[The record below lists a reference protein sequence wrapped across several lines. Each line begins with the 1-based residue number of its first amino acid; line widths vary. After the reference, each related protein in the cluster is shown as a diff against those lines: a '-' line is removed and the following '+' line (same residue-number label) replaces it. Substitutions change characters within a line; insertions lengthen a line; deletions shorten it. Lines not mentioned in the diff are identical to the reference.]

1 MSREL
6 EEILNDCIDRL
17 IEGESIEACLTK
29 YPQHAEE
36 LKPLLQAAQIALS
49 SSALEPRPEFK
60 AAARYRFQSAIRE
73 RGLKPRRRWFSL
85 PNLFSRWGIGRAKE
99 GREMEEVLNDC
110 VDRLIEGES
119 IQRCLAR
126 YPQWSS
132 ELEPLLETAQTV
144 LSLSSFEAPQEF
156 KAALKERVLSAII
169 EEGTKTSETG
179 HEFGDALSDGID
191 RLQEGAHIEEC
202 LDQHPQ
208 YAEELKPLLQAAQ
221 IALGSSA
228 IEPRP
233 EFKAAARYRFQ
244 SAIKKRGLKPR
255 SRWFALPDLAS
266 RWGIGVAALAI
277 VFLIGAG
284 TIRASNDSLPGE
296 PLYTVKQWVED
307 TRLFFTNSDIG
318 DARLHAQFANRRFQ
332 EIEGVARK
340 GEIERVAR
348 LQEQL
353 NYHLS
358 RASALS
364 QDTSILNEKIQEL
377 RALLESHA
385 ERNEDDLLKVLDEVS
400 ENDKPILREAI
411 QQARERYREA
421 IQSLE

>member
-1 MSREL
+1 MGREL

-36 LKPLLQAAQIALS
+36 LKPLLQAAQITLNS
-49 SSALEPRPEFK
+49 SVLEPRPEFK
-60 AAARYRFQSAIRE
+60 AAARYRFQLAIRD

-85 PNLFSRWGIGRAKE
+85 PNLFSRWSIGRAKE
-99 GREMEEVLNDC
+99 GRELEEALNDC

-144 LSLSSFEAPQEF
+144 LNLSSFEAPQEF
-156 KAALKERVLSAII
+156 KAALKERVLSAI

-179 HEFGDALSDGID
+179 HEFGDALSDSID

-208 YAEELKPLLQAAQ
+208 YAEELKPLLQATQ

-244 SAIKKRGLKPR
+244 SAMKDRGLKPR
-255 SRWFALPDLAS
+255 RRWFALPDLAS

-307 TRLFFTNSDIG
+307 ARLFFTNSDIG
-318 DARLHAQFANRRFQ
+318 DARLHAKFANRRFQ
-332 EIEGVARK
+332 EIEDVARK
-340 GEIERVAR
+340 GEIERVVKLQNR
-348 LQEQL
+348 LAH
-353 NYHLS
+353 HLE
-358 RASALS
+358 RVNALS
-364 QDTSILNEKIQEL
+364 QDTSIISEKIQEL
-377 RALLESHA
+377 RALLESDA
-385 ERNEDDLLKVLDEVS
+385 QRNEDDLLKVLDEVS